1 MFPKLRKSVT
11 GFVGNSVRLLFGQ
24 LPAHHHHHGGVVGVV
39 KLSLSHFIIRKAVEP
54 SHSLRGKREEEKK
67 KKKSCWQ
74 TVLFNIGSNLLC
86 LPPQRHESK

>member
-24 LPAHHHHHGGVVGVV
+24 LPAHHHHHGGGVGVV

-54 SHSLRGKREEEKK
+54 SHSLRGKREGKK
-67 KKKSCWQ
+67 KKKKLLADCIIQHWQ
-74 TVLFNIGSNLLC
+74 QFTLS
-86 LPPQRHESK
+86 PTPKT